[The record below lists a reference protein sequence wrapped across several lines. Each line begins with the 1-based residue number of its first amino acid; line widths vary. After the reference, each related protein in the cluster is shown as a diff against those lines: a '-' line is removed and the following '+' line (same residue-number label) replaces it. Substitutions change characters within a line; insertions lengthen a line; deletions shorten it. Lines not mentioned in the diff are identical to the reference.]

1 MKGRKGGLEKRI
13 EDRFSRGCRVQEQI
27 TPNIG
32 IVPRVGQPRT
42 SSQPSM
48 LSPMLLI
55 IEQDAAPSIKN
66 S

>member
-1 MKGRKGGLEKRI
+1 M
-13 EDRFSRGCRVQEQI
+13 QEQI
-27 TPNIG
+27 TRNIG

-42 SSQPSM
+42 SSQLSM